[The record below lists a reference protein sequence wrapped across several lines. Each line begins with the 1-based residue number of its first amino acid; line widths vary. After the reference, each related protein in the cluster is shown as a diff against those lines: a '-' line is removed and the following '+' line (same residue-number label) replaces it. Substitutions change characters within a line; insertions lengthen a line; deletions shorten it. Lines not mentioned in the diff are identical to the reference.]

1 MPKIYKMIVL
11 SKPTA
16 GKEDA
21 YNDWYQNTHLK
32 QMCSI
37 EGVKSAQRFMRTR
50 EVVPGFA
57 WPYAAIYEIETDDI
71 DGVLA
76 RIRGVAGSENLWVSD
91 ALDTSEIYASI
102 FESFGENVE
111 AG

>member
-1 MPKIYKMIVL
+1 MPKSYRMIVL
-11 SKPTA
+11 SKPTE

-21 YNDWYQNTHLK
+21 YNEWYQHTHLR
-32 QMCSI
+32 QMCAI
-37 EGVKSAQRFMRTR
+37 EGVKSAQRFRRAR
-50 EVVPGFA
+50 EVVPGFS

-91 ALDTSEIYASI
+91 ALDTGDIYASI
-102 FESFGENVE
+102 FEPFGEKVE
-111 AG
+111 RE